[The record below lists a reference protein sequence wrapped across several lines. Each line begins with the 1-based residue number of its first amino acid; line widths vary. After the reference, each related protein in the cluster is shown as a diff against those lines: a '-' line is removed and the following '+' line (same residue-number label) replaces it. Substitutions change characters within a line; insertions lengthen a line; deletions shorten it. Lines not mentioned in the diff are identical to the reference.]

1 MEYGKVAVIHYG
13 EIGLKGKNREF
24 FERRLITTINAALKE
39 LTKKKAMRKYGRII
53 LPLEGEEEE
62 IKERLM
68 HICGIKYFSF
78 AKIVP
83 LEMEKIKE
91 VALDMVKKK
100 EGSFKVET
108 SRSNKSFFL
117 NSMEINRLVGEY
129 IVRKTKRKVNLKN
142 PDVTIFIEI
151 CEKEAYIYSEKIK
164 GVGGLPVIP
173 SERVVCLLSGGIDSA
188 VASFLMMKRGC
199 RVIFAHFFNK
209 TIHSP
214 FVIKKIERLVETL
227 SSYQLRSRLYIIP
240 FEDIQKEIIKK
251 VPAKQRMIIYRRY
264 MMRIANKI
272 ASKEKAK
279 AIVTGDSVAQVA
291 SQTLDNLKVIY
302 DASSLPVLPPL
313 IGFDKE
319 ETIEIA
325 KKIGTY
331 EISITPY
338 EDCCSFMIAKHPET
352 KAKKREIEELESIL
366 DIEELVDESIKN
378 AKILAIHPKW

>member
-1 MEYGKVAVIHYG
+1 MENEKVVVIHYG

-39 LTKKKAMRKYGRII
+39 LTKNKAMRKYGRII
-53 LPLEGEEEE
+53 LPLEGEEEK

-100 EGSFKVET
+100 EGCFRVET

-117 NSMEINRLVGEY
+117 NSMDINQIVGEY
-129 IVRKTKRKVNLKN
+129 IVQKTKRKVSLKN

-151 CEKEAYIYSEKIK
+151 CEKEAYIYSEKIQ
-164 GVGGLPVIP
+164 GIGGLPIIP
-173 SERVVCLLSGGIDSA
+173 SEKVVCLLSGGIDSA
-188 VASFLMMKRGC
+188 AASFLMMKRGC
-199 RVIFAHFFNK
+199 KVIFIHFFNK
-209 TIHSP
+209 TIHSS
-214 FVIKKIERLVETL
+214 FVIKKIERLVEML
-227 SSYQLRSRLYIIP
+227 SSYQLKSKLYIIP

-272 ASKEKAK
+272 AIKEKAN
-279 AIVTGDSVAQVA
+279 AVVTGDSVAQVA

-302 DASSLPVLPPL
+302 DVSSLPVLPPL

-319 ETIEIA
+319 DIIKIA

-331 EISITPY
+331 EISIMPY

-352 KAKKREIEELESIL
+352 KAKKREIESLENIL
-366 DIEELVDESIKN
+366 DIEELINESVKN
-378 AKILAIHPKW
+378 AKVLSIYPKW